1 MEKLNFTQGQIT
13 QILSEFAK
21 EDNGINQVMQISLE
35 ALMKSERE
43 LYNETNK
50 DVSNGYRRVNALGHN
65 KELKLQVPR
74 SRKGNFY
81 PVLLGVL
88 RNQEEEYRKVA
99 FSLYGAG
106 LTTAQV
112 GDIFEDIYGKSYS
125 TSHVSRLFNYARE
138 EVKEWLDRALLPY
151 YPIVYIDATFIY
163 TRRGESVSKEAYYTI
178 LGVRPD
184 RTREVL
190 AIVNFPTESSMGWKS
205 IFEQIKSRG
214 VERIDLFVSDGLN
227 GVESAIA
234 EYFSDAQ
241 VQLCSVHLQR
251 NVLKHIKPKDKT
263 EVIEDLKEVFQ
274 TGIKEDSISKGWER
288 WLKFLDKHQKKYT
301 ALKHMREERYR
312 QYFTFLQ
319 YDYRARSMLYTTNW
333 VERLNRDYKRTT
345 RMRGALPNSEAT
357 ILLMGY
363 VAMTRKAYNRK
374 IPKINYEKSFE
385 WDD

>member
-13 QILSEFAK
+13 QILSEVAK

-35 ALMKSERE
+35 ALMKAERE
-43 LYNETNK
+43 MYNESNK
-50 DVSNGYRRVNALGHN
+50 DVSNGFRRVNALGHN

-190 AIVNFPTESSMGWKS
+190 AIANFPTESSTGWKS

-251 NVLKHIKPKDKT
+251 NVLKHIKPKDKP

-274 TGIKEDSISKGWER
+274 TGIKDDSISQGWAR

-301 ALKHMREERYR
+301 SLKHMREEKYR

-333 VERLNRDYKRTT
+333 LERLNRDYKRTT

-357 ILLMGY
+357 ILLLGY

>member
-35 ALMKSERE
+35 ALMKAERE

-74 SRKGNFY
+74 SRRGNFY

-125 TSHVSRLFNYARE
+125 TSHVSRLFNYARK
-138 EVKEWLDRALLPY
+138 EVKEWLDRTLLPY

-163 TRRGESVSKEAYYTI
+163 TRRSESVSKEAYYTI

-190 AIVNFPTESSMGWKS
+190 AIVNFPTESSMGWKA

-345 RMRGALPNSEAT
+345 KMRGALPNSEAT

>member
-13 QILSEFAK
+13 QILSEIAK

-35 ALMKSERE
+35 ALMKAERE

-374 IPKINYEKSFE
+374 VPKINYEKSFE